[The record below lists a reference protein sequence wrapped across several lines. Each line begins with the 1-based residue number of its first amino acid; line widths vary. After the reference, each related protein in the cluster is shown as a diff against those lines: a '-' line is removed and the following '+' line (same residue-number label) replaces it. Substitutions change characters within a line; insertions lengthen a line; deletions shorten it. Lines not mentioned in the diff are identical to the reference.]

1 MNVNANVPMQVKWS
15 VIYFIPSSHVISC
28 HLMSSHVMSSSHFD
42 RLLAPFASQF
52 PSCGFVFLP
61 SPFFHLASLFLP
73 FLPPVLSLLSRFPSL
88 FYLAFLSCAGASAGA
103 RALRCVALRLS
114 SPFFPLYF
122 NSACQD
128 LSRSPLSFLSHKQTK
143 GDQRTRQRQQVR

>member
-1 MNVNANVPMQVKWS
+1 
-15 VIYFIPSSHVISC
+15 
-28 HLMSSHVMSSSHFD
+28 MSSHVMSSSHFD

-88 FYLAFLSCAGASAGA
+88 FYLAFLSCAGAGASASA
-103 RALRCVALRLS
+103 RALRCVASLV
-114 SPFFPLYF
+114 
-122 NSACQD
+122 
-128 LSRSPLSFLSHKQTK
+128 SFLSFVFQL
-143 GDQRTRQRQQVR
+143 

>member
-1 MNVNANVPMQVKWS
+1 MQVKWS

-103 RALRCVALRLS
+103 RALRCVALR
-114 SPFFPLYF
+114 
-122 NSACQD
+122 CV
-128 LSRSPLSFLSHKQTK
+128 SRLLSFLCISTLIDRIYPAPPLSLFYLTNKTK
-143 GDQRTRQRQQVR
+143 GDQSTRQRQQVR